1 MIKEKNLIN
10 MTKEDNEQV
19 QVDSKKVKGRPF
31 YHGIKR
37 VFDFVT
43 SAIALVL
50 LSPLFLFLAIKIHG
64 EDGGPVFY
72 SQIRIGKNEKPF
84 RIYKFRSMVVNAD
97 QLKKQLLT
105 QNEVE
110 GAMFKM
116 HDDPRVTKIGKFIR
130 AHSLDELPQLW
141 NVLKGNMSLIGPRP
155 PLPDEVAEYDDWD
168 KQRLLVKPGCSGLW
182 QATSRNEADFKG
194 MVLLDIEY
202 INKSSLLFD
211 LKLILMTIKVIIH
224 PNGIYE
230 KIKNK
235 Q

>member
-1 MIKEKNLIN
+1 

>member
-1 MIKEKNLIN
+1 

-19 QVDSKKVKGRPF
+19 QADSQKVKGRPL

-37 VFDFVT
+37 VFDFVA

-97 QLKKQLLT
+97 QLKKKLLT
-105 QNEVE
+105 QNEVA

-141 NVLKGNMSLIGPRP
+141 NVLKGDMSLIGPRP

-230 KIKNK
+230 KISNK
-235 Q
+235 

>member
-1 MIKEKNLIN
+1 

-19 QVDSKKVKGRPF
+19 QADSQKVKDRPL

-37 VFDFVT
+37 VFDFVA

-97 QLKKQLLT
+97 QLKKKLLT
-105 QNEVE
+105 QNEVA

-141 NVLKGNMSLIGPRP
+141 NVLKGDMSLIGPRP

-230 KIKNK
+230 KINK

>member
-1 MIKEKNLIN
+1 

-19 QVDSKKVKGRPF
+19 QADSQKVKGRPF

-50 LSPLFLFLAIKIHG
+50 LSPLLLFLAIKIHG

-97 QLKKQLLT
+97 QLKKKLLT
-105 QNEVE
+105 QNEVA

-141 NVLKGNMSLIGPRP
+141 NVLKGDMSLIGPRP

-230 KIKNK
+230 KINK

>member
-1 MIKEKNLIN
+1 

-19 QVDSKKVKGRPF
+19 QADSQKVKGRPL

-37 VFDFVT
+37 VFDFVA

-50 LSPLFLFLAIKIHG
+50 LSPLLLFLAIKIHG

-97 QLKKQLLT
+97 QLKKKLLT
-105 QNEVE
+105 QNEVA

-141 NVLKGNMSLIGPRP
+141 NVLKGDMSLIGPRP

-230 KIKNK
+230 KINK

>member
-1 MIKEKNLIN
+1 MIN

-19 QVDSKKVKGRPF
+19 QADSKKVKGRLL

-37 VFDFVT
+37 VFDFVA

-97 QLKKQLLT
+97 QLKKKLLT
-105 QNEVE
+105 QNEVA

-141 NVLKGNMSLIGPRP
+141 NVLKGDMSLIGPRP

-230 KIKNK
+230 KINK

>member
-1 MIKEKNLIN
+1 MIN

-19 QVDSKKVKGRPF
+19 QADSQKVKGRPF

-37 VFDFVT
+37 VFDFVA

-97 QLKKQLLT
+97 QLKKELLT

-141 NVLKGNMSLIGPRP
+141 NVLKGDMSLIGPRP

-230 KIKNK
+230 KINK

>member
-1 MIKEKNLIN
+1 

-19 QVDSKKVKGRPF
+19 QADSQKVKGRPL

-37 VFDFVT
+37 VFDFVA

-97 QLKKQLLT
+97 QLKKKLLT
-105 QNEVE
+105 QNEVA

-141 NVLKGNMSLIGPRP
+141 NVLKGDMSLIGPRP

-230 KIKNK
+230 KINK

>member
-1 MIKEKNLIN
+1 

-19 QVDSKKVKGRPF
+19 QADSKKVKGRLF

-37 VFDFVT
+37 VFDFVA

-97 QLKKQLLT
+97 QLKKKLLT

-141 NVLKGNMSLIGPRP
+141 NVLKGDMSLIGPRP

-230 KIKNK
+230 KINK

>member
-1 MIKEKNLIN
+1 

-19 QVDSKKVKGRPF
+19 QADSQKVKGRPF

-37 VFDFVT
+37 VFDFVA

-97 QLKKQLLT
+97 QLKKKLLT

-141 NVLKGNMSLIGPRP
+141 NVLKGDMSLIGPRP

-230 KIKNK
+230 KINK

>member
-1 MIKEKNLIN
+1 

-19 QVDSKKVKGRPF
+19 RADSKKVKGRPL

-37 VFDFVT
+37 VFDFVA

-97 QLKKQLLT
+97 QLKKKLLT

-230 KIKNK
+230 KINK

>member
-1 MIKEKNLIN
+1 MDMGYSSSPAYVK
-10 MTKEDNEQV
+10 Q
-19 QVDSKKVKGRPF
+19 SKVKGRPL

-37 VFDFVT
+37 LFDFLASLV
-43 SAIALVL
+43 ALIL
-50 LSPLFLFLAIKIHG
+50 LSPLFLILAIKIKA

-97 QLKKQLLT
+97 KMKKDLLD

-116 HDDPRVTKIGKFIR
+116 HDDPRITKVGKFIR

-141 NVLKGNMSLIGPRP
+141 NVLIGNMSLVGPRP
-155 PLPDEVAEYDDWD
+155 PLPKEVEIYSDYD

-182 QATSRNEADFKG
+182 QATTRNSADFAE
-194 MVLLDIEY
+194 MVQLDIEY
-202 INKSSLLFD
+202 INKSNAFFD
-211 LKLILMTIKVIIH
+211 LWIIFKTIGVIFH
-224 PNGIYE
+224 PNGMYE
-230 KIKNK
+230 QDEEKK
-235 Q
+235 

>member
-1 MIKEKNLIN
+1 

-19 QVDSKKVKGRPF
+19 QADSQKVKDRPF

-37 VFDFVT
+37 VFDFVA

-97 QLKKQLLT
+97 QLKKKLLT

-141 NVLKGNMSLIGPRP
+141 NVLKGDMSLIGPRP

-230 KIKNK
+230 KINK

>member
-1 MIKEKNLIN
+1 

-19 QVDSKKVKGRPF
+19 QADSQKVKDRPF

-37 VFDFVT
+37 LFDFVA

-97 QLKKQLLT
+97 QLKKKLLT

-141 NVLKGNMSLIGPRP
+141 NVLKGDMSLIGPRP

-202 INKSSLLFD
+202 INKASLLFD

-230 KIKNK
+230 KINK

>member
-1 MIKEKNLIN
+1 

-19 QVDSKKVKGRPF
+19 QADSKKVKGRLL

-37 VFDFVT
+37 VFDFVA

-97 QLKKQLLT
+97 QLKKKLLT
-105 QNEVE
+105 QNEVA

-141 NVLKGNMSLIGPRP
+141 NVLKGDMSLIGPRP

-230 KIKNK
+230 KINK

>member
-1 MIKEKNLIN
+1 
-10 MTKEDNEQV
+10 MTKEDNEQA
-19 QVDSKKVKGRPF
+19 QADSKKVKGRPL

-37 VFDFVT
+37 VFDFVA

-97 QLKKQLLT
+97 QLKKKLLT

-182 QATSRNEADFKG
+182 QTTSRNEADFKG

-230 KIKNK
+230 KINK

>member
-1 MIKEKNLIN
+1 M
-10 MTKEDNEQV
+10 
-19 QVDSKKVKGRPF
+19 
-31 YHGIKR
+31 
-37 VFDFVT
+37 
-43 SAIALVL
+43 
-50 LSPLFLFLAIKIHG
+50 
-64 EDGGPVFY
+64 
-72 SQIRIGKNEKPF
+72 RIVKNEKP
-84 RIYKFRSMVVNAD
+84 FRSMVVNAD

-141 NVLKGNMSLIGPRP
+141 NVLKGNMSLIGPWP

-182 QATSRNEADFKG
+182 QATSRNEADFKV

-202 INKSSLLFD
+202 INKSSLLFVP
-211 LKLILMTIKVIIH
+211 KLILMTIKVIIH

-230 KIKNK
+230 KINK

>member
-1 MIKEKNLIN
+1 

-19 QVDSKKVKGRPF
+19 QADSQKVKDRPF

-37 VFDFVT
+37 VFDFVA

-50 LSPLFLFLAIKIHG
+50 LSPLFLYLAIKIHG

-97 QLKKQLLT
+97 QLKKKLLT

-141 NVLKGNMSLIGPRP
+141 NVLKGDMSLIGPRP

-182 QATSRNEADFKG
+182 QVTSRNEADFKG

-230 KIKNK
+230 KINK

>member
-1 MIKEKNLIN
+1 

-19 QVDSKKVKGRPF
+19 QVDSKKVKGRPL

-37 VFDFVT
+37 VFDFVA

-97 QLKKQLLT
+97 QLKKKLLT
-105 QNEVE
+105 QNEVA

-141 NVLKGNMSLIGPRP
+141 NVLKGDMSLIGPRP

-230 KIKNK
+230 KINK

>member
-1 MIKEKNLIN
+1 

-19 QVDSKKVKGRPF
+19 QADFQKVKGRPL

-37 VFDFVT
+37 VFDFVA

-50 LSPLFLFLAIKIHG
+50 LSPLLLFLAIKIHG

-97 QLKKQLLT
+97 QLKKKLLT
-105 QNEVE
+105 QNEVA

-141 NVLKGNMSLIGPRP
+141 NVLKGDMSLIGPRP

-230 KIKNK
+230 KINK

>member
-1 MIKEKNLIN
+1 MIN

-19 QVDSKKVKGRPF
+19 QADSQKVKGRPF

-37 VFDFVT
+37 VFDFVA

-97 QLKKQLLT
+97 QLKKKLLT

-141 NVLKGNMSLIGPRP
+141 NVLKGDMSLIGPRP

-230 KIKNK
+230 KINK

>member
-1 MIKEKNLIN
+1 

-19 QVDSKKVKGRPF
+19 QADSQKVKGRPL

-37 VFDFVT
+37 VFDFVA

-97 QLKKQLLT
+97 QLKKKLLT

-141 NVLKGNMSLIGPRP
+141 NVLKGDMSLIGPRP

-230 KIKNK
+230 KINK

>member
-1 MIKEKNLIN
+1 

-19 QVDSKKVKGRPF
+19 QADSQKVKGRPF

-37 VFDFVT
+37 VFDFVA

-50 LSPLFLFLAIKIHG
+50 LSPLLLFLAIKIHG

-97 QLKKQLLT
+97 QLKKKLLT

-141 NVLKGNMSLIGPRP
+141 NVLKGDMSLIGPRP

-230 KIKNK
+230 KINK

>member
-1 MIKEKNLIN
+1 

-19 QVDSKKVKGRPF
+19 QADSKKVKGRPL

-37 VFDFVT
+37 VFDFVA

-97 QLKKQLLT
+97 QLKKKLLT

-141 NVLKGNMSLIGPRP
+141 NVLKGDMSLIGPRP

-230 KIKNK
+230 KINK

>member
-1 MIKEKNLIN
+1 

-19 QVDSKKVKGRPF
+19 QADSKKVKGRPL

-37 VFDFVT
+37 VFDIVA

-97 QLKKQLLT
+97 QLKKKLLT
-105 QNEVE
+105 QNEVA

-141 NVLKGNMSLIGPRP
+141 NVLKGDMSLIGPRP

-230 KIKNK
+230 KINK

>member
-1 MIKEKNLIN
+1 MIN

-19 QVDSKKVKGRPF
+19 QADSQKVKGRPF

-50 LSPLFLFLAIKIHG
+50 LSPLLLFLAIKIHG

-97 QLKKQLLT
+97 QLKKKLLT
-105 QNEVE
+105 QNEVA

-141 NVLKGNMSLIGPRP
+141 NVLKGDMSLIGPRP

-230 KIKNK
+230 KINK

>member
-1 MIKEKNLIN
+1 

-19 QVDSKKVKGRPF
+19 QADSQKVKGRPL

-37 VFDFVT
+37 VFDFVA

-50 LSPLFLFLAIKIHG
+50 LSPLFLFLAIEIHG

-97 QLKKQLLT
+97 QLKKKLLT

-141 NVLKGNMSLIGPRP
+141 NVLKGDMSLIGPRP

-230 KIKNK
+230 KINK

>member
-1 MIKEKNLIN
+1 

-19 QVDSKKVKGRPF
+19 QVDSKKVKGRLL

-37 VFDFVT
+37 VFDFVA

-97 QLKKQLLT
+97 QLKKKLLT

-141 NVLKGNMSLIGPRP
+141 NVLKGDMSLIGPRP

-230 KIKNK
+230 KINK